1 LVGCDWVEMIKEVD
15 INGDGEV
22 DFEEFK
28 GLLYALVKKV
38 TKAKSEPNP

>member
-1 LVGCDWVEMIKEVD
+1 MIKEVD

-28 GLLYALVKKV
+28 SLLMNLIKHVQKK
-38 TKAKSEPNP
+38 NPVI